1 LWWAHVGW
9 IVSRKYDRTKT
20 ENIKDFAKYPEL
32 VWLNKYHWV
41 PPLVLAGVLFAVG
54 GLPLTLWGFAVSTVF
69 LWHGTFT
76 INSLSH
82 IFGKRRFPTTDTS
95 KNNWLLALVTL
106 GEGWHNNHHY
116 FMASARQGFYWWEID
131 ITYYTLKVLSW
142 FRIVHELRRVPERI
156 LAEGQALDAAM

>member
-1 LWWAHVGW
+1 L
-9 IVSRKYDRTKT
+9 
-20 ENIKDFAKYPEL
+20 
-32 VWLNKYHWV
+32 
-41 PPLVLAGVLFAVG
+41 
-54 GLPLTLWGFAVSTVF
+54 STVL

-82 IFGKRRFPTTDTS
+82 ICGKRRFPTTDTS

-142 FRIVHELRRVPERI
+142 FRIVRELRRVPEHI
-156 LAEGQALDAAM
+156 LAEGQALDAASVV

>member
-1 LWWAHVGW
+1 VLLWLIGSW
-9 IVSRKYDRTKT
+9 
-20 ENIKDFAKYPEL
+20 
-32 VWLNKYHWV
+32 
-41 PPLVLAGVLFAVG
+41 
-54 GLPLTLWGFAVSTVF
+54 GLLIWGFFLSTVL

-116 FMASARQGFYWWEID
+116 YMASARQGFYWWEID

-142 FRIVHELRRVPERI
+142 FRLVRELRRVPERI
-156 LAEGQALDAAM
+156 LAEGHALDEATAHRAAI